1 MQTLIEEKNL
11 LVSSHGTLPKVPFLA
26 IKEKILGARYELSI
40 AFVPPKQA
48 RAINIKYRNKDYVP
62 NTLSF
67 SLTKTS
73 GEIFLC
79 KSALR
84 AQYKSFEMDYDT
96 YVTFICIHSMLH
108 LKGMQHGS
116 TMERIEKKLT
126 AFFTTPSTPHEAR
139 TTRRH

>member
-1 MQTLIEEKNL
+1 MTLELHNL
-11 LVSSHGTLPKVPFLA
+11 SISSNGTLPKVPFLA
-26 IKEKILGARYELSI
+26 IKEKILGKRYELSI
-40 AFVPPKQA
+40 AFVSPGQA
-48 RAINIKYRNKDYVP
+48 QALNIKHRGKDYIP

-67 SLTKTS
+67 SLSKTS

-84 AQYKSFEMDYDT
+84 AQYKSFDMDYDT
-96 YVTFICIHSMLH
+96 YVTFICIHSILH
-108 LKGMQHGS
+108 LKGMTHGS